1 MKISIIPNME
11 KVNTSE
17 NLTRIFEKLSSLN
30 ADICMNADNYKYFKD
45 LSIQWYDNDSDMFL
59 NSDICIVLGG
69 DGTIIHAAKNAAIYN
84 KPVLGINVGRLGF
97 LAGLEIDEIDKLD
110 ALFNNKY
117 KIERRMMLEISTDD
131 KTEYA
136 LNDVVISKSIPG
148 RIADFKLLLNEKP
161 IVSYRADGIIVST
174 PTGSTAYSLS
184 SGGPVIDPQ
193 MQCILATPICSHSL
207 VSRSILFRDD
217 SKLSVYVP
225 SYSVEKGSITIDGQ
239 YIEQLEYNQNVNIKK
254 ADKYA
259 LIIRI
264 KDANFYQ
271 TLNEKLM
278 DRRK

>member
-1 MKISIIPNME
+1 MNISIIPNME

-30 ADICMNADNYKYFKD
+30 ADICMNADNYKDFKN
-45 LSIQWYDNDSDMFL
+45 LSIQWYDNDCDMFL

-69 DGTIIHAAKNAAIYN
+69 DGTIIHAAIYN

-161 IVSYRADGIIVST
+161 IVSYRADGIIIST

-239 YIEQLEYNQNVNIKK
+239 YIDKLEYNQNVNIKK

>member
-1 MKISIIPNME
+1 ME
-11 KVNTSE
+11 KINTSE

-30 ADICMNADNYKYFKD
+30 ADICMNADNYKYFKN
-45 LSIQWYDNDSDMFL
+45 LSIQWYDNDCDMFL

-161 IVSYRADGIIVST
+161 IVSYRADGIIIST

-193 MQCILATPICSHSL
+193 MHCILATPICSHSL

-239 YIEQLEYNQNVNIKK
+239 YIDKLEYNQNVNIKK